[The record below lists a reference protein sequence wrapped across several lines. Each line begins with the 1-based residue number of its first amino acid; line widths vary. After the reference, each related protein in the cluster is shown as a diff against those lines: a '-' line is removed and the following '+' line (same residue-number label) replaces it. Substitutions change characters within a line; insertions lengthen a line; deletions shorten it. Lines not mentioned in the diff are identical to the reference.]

1 MYPKIVA
8 SKLSISPNTPK
19 TYKICKD
26 CKHFKKGLFSSVE
39 FGACSKFGQQ
49 NLVDG
54 TITYQ
59 YASIARE
66 YDCKG
71 DYFEEQEPPFYK
83 KMFDA
88 FTNMDAIKN
97 NEEQ

>member
-26 CKHFKKGLFSSVE
+26 CKHFKRGFFSSVE
-39 FGACSKFGQQ
+39 FAACSKFGQQ

-54 TITYQ
+54 KITYQ

-71 DYFEEQEPPFYK
+71 DYFEEKEPTFYK
-83 KMFDA
+83 KLLSALKMKDE
-88 FTNMDAIKN
+88 D
-97 NEEQ
+97 